1 VVAEGIESAEQEA
14 VLRALGCD
22 LAQGYHLGAP
32 VEAAELERQWMVPAV
47 G

>member
-1 VVAEGIESAEQEA
+1 MVAEGVESAEQA
-14 VLRALGCD
+14 ATLRALGCD

-32 VEAAELERQWMVPAV
+32 VEAAEIARLLMVPAV